1 MVKQLLHKCNCA
13 GKEHESSLIQ
23 KGRKASP
30 PRLQCKSG
38 LHHHSCLRFQTLTA
52 FDPQIL
58 DRDCMLNI
66 SCDGGFSLATGWSAV
81 LLGCMTQGC
90 MYSCHSYSTAISAPK

>member
-1 MVKQLLHKCNCA
+1 MVGRIDRVKQLSHKCNCA
-13 GKEHESSLIQ
+13 GKEAEHKSSLIH
-23 KGRKASP
+23 KSRKALP
-30 PRLQCKSG
+30 QRLQCKSG

-66 SCDGGFSLATGWSAV
+66 SCDGG
-81 LLGCMTQGC
+81 
-90 MYSCHSYSTAISAPK
+90 YN